1 MKILIDTHIVLALL
15 RKDFTKSFPTIA
27 KLLSEPTTLGFVSVA
42 SLWEIDIKTRI
53 GKLDP
58 GMQLDDIV
66 VYLDAIGLSLLKI
79 EASHVIASADPLPA
93 TRDPFD
99 RLLLAQC
106 DGEDMKLATID
117 QALVDH
123 PRALR

>member
-1 MKILIDTHIVLALL
+1 
-15 RKDFTKSFPTIA
+15 
-27 KLLSEPTTLGFVSVA
+27 
-42 SLWEIDIKTRI
+42 
-53 GKLDP
+53 
-58 GMQLDDIV
+58 MQLDDIV
-66 VYLDAIGLSLLKI
+66 GYLDAIGLSLLKI

-99 RLLLAQC
+99 WLLLAQC
-106 DGEDMKLATID
+106 EGEDMKLATID